1 MAKLLRWTA
10 YGLVGILALLLV
22 AAAAVW
28 LISSQK
34 LNAKAVARPEH
45 LSAPTP
51 VQLADAE
58 RTGRVLGCFSC
69 HGAGL
74 RGNKMFDEPNV
85 GTIWAP
91 NLTLVAAHASDEQL
105 ARAIRQGIGVDGRS
119 LFVMPSETFQHLSDQ
134 EVAALIAM
142 VRSQPHVGGA
152 TPHNS
157 YGPIGRLGVVMGK
170 FKTAPA
176 LVADYSTME
185 PARVGAQYEGGRRLA
200 TLYCSSCH
208 SADLTGKEVKPGE
221 VSPDLTIAGAY
232 DPEAFKTLLRTGK
245 PASGKTLPMMGTVAK
260 SDLSHMTDQEIE
272 QLHAYL
278 VARGQ
283 AVTP

>member
-1 MAKLLRWTA
+1 MAKLLRWA
-10 YGLVGILALLLV
+10 VYGLGGLIVLLLV

-34 LNAKAVARPEH
+34 LNARASAHPEH
-45 LSAPTP
+45 LTQPTP

-58 RTGRVLGCFSC
+58 RLGRVLGCFSC

-91 NLTLVAAHASDEQL
+91 DLTLVAAHASDEQL
-105 ARAIRQGIGVDGRS
+105 ARAIRQGIGTDGRS
-119 LFVMPSETFQHLSDQ
+119 LFIMPSEIFQHLSDQ

-142 VRSQPHVGGA
+142 VRAQPRGGSK
-152 TPHNS
+152 TPGNS

-185 PARVGAQYEGGRRLA
+185 PARVGQQFEAGRRLSV
-200 TLYCSSCH
+200 LYCSSCH
-208 SADLTGKEVKPGE
+208 NADLSGKEVKPGE
-221 VSPDLTIAGAY
+221 SSPDLTIAGAY
-232 DPEAFKTLLRTGK
+232 DLPAFMTLLRTGK
-245 PASGKTLPMMGTVAK
+245 PASGKDLPLMGRIASRTSA
-260 SDLSHMTDQEIE
+260 T
-272 QLHAYL
+272 
-278 VARGQ
+278 
-283 AVTP
+283 

>member
-1 MAKLLRWTA
+1 MAKLLRWA
-10 YGLVGILALLLV
+10 MYGLGGIIVLALV

-34 LNAKAVARPEH
+34 LNARASARPEH
-45 LSAPTP
+45 LAQPTQ
-51 VQLADAE
+51 VQLADTE
-58 RTGRVLGCFSC
+58 RLGRVLGCFSC

-119 LFVMPSETFQHLSDQ
+119 LFIMPSEIFQSLSDQ

-142 VRSQPHVGGA
+142 VRSQPRGGSQ
-152 TPHNS
+152 TPGNS

-176 LVADYSTME
+176 LVTDYSTIE
-185 PARVGAQYEGGRRLA
+185 PARVGQQFEAGRRLSV
-200 TLYCSSCH
+200 LYCSSCH
-208 SADLTGKEVKPGE
+208 NADLSGKEVKPGE
-221 VSPDLTIAGAY
+221 SSPDLTIAGAY
-232 DPEAFKTLLRTGK
+232 DLPAFMTLLRTGK
-245 PASGKTLPMMGTVAK
+245 PASGKDLPLMGRIAR
-260 SDLSHMTDQEIE
+260 SDLRHMTDEEIG
-272 QLHAYL
+272 QLHSYL
-278 VARGQ
+278 VARAQ
-283 AVTP
+283 ALAR